1 MLDMLKIT
9 EYSWY
14 TIDQM
19 RICRR
24 FMITNDVA
32 EASHVLTSMNPLE
45 EQGLSQKLNRVNLR
59 NQAADLLRD
68 YIISGRIPVGTKIV
82 ERKVAEI
89 LGISRSPAREALMQ
103 LEQEGLIVTKSDA
116 RYIINLNER
125 DILELHEVR
134 LSLEQL
140 AARLAAKNT
149 NPYNQ
154 EQQLHA
160 LQQMEA
166 AIAANDQS
174 AFAKADILGH
184 ALIWHQAENAWL
196 ERTLHS
202 MSGPIF
208 MFMANAAGQY
218 DWRETLD
225 LHRDLVA
232 QVNGGDCVGAV
243 ESVRRHL
250 ANSCE
255 RALGVLQTRRTQT
268 P

>member
-1 MLDMLKIT
+1 
-9 EYSWY
+9 
-14 TIDQM
+14 
-19 RICRR
+19 
-24 FMITNDVA
+24 MIPNDVT
-32 EASHVLTSMNPLE
+32 EKSRVSMINPLE
-45 EQGLSQKLNRVNLR
+45 DESLTQKLNRVNLR

-68 YIISGRIPVGTKIV
+68 YIISGRIPAGSKIV

-116 RYIINLNER
+116 RYIIDLNER
-125 DILELHEVR
+125 DIFELHEVR

-140 AARLAAKNT
+140 AAQLAARKT
-149 NPYNQ
+149 NPQNQ
-154 EQQLHA
+154 AQQLSA
-160 LQQMEA
+160 LRQMEA
-166 AIAANDQS
+166 AYAANDLT

-184 ALIWHQAENAWL
+184 AVVWQQAENAWL

-218 DWRETLD
+218 DRGETLE
-225 LHRDLVA
+225 LHRDLVD
-232 QVNGGDCVGAV
+232 QINRGDCDGAV
-243 ESVRRHL
+243 VSVSRHL

-255 RALGVLQTRRTQT
+255 RALGILRSKPAHT